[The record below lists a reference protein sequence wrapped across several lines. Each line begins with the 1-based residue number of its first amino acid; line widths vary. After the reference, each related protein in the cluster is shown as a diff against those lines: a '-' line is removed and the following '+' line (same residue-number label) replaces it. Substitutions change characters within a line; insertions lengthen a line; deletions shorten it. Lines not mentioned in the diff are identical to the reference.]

1 MISMRRRGKSREE
14 GPSDEQIRR
23 RAAELYELSGRLE
36 GRDWE
41 NWLAAEAELAAE
53 RRAGAKRGPCPPG
66 FKMPDSDAALWIEKK
81 FCTEANPPSRLDPG
95 P

>member
-1 MISMRRRGKSREE
+1 MTEARCTE
-14 GPSDEQIRR
+14 EQIRR
-23 RAAELYELSGRLE
+23 RAAELYELSGRIE
-36 GRDWE
+36 GRDWA

-53 RRAGAKRGPCPPG
+53 RKRHRGRGPCPPG

-81 FCTEANPPSRLDPG
+81 SCNEIVPRNPLDPG